1 LDRAMTRTA
10 YAAEIAPAMALVL
23 ASNGRPATDWQVGE
37 FFRLTAQRAGDL
49 RNVIVVVIDDK
60 IVWGLLPIISPGR
73 TLMILSPNSLFD
85 AGQYDAAA
93 RLISAACAQFGN
105 GRCDLAQ
112 VLLDP
117 GADDVRAVY
126 RRAGFME
133 MARLEYLHS
142 PARKPKNP
150 LVIPAEIELLPYSP
164 ETHGYFAQAI
174 RQSYESSLDCP
185 ALNGLRDIEDVI
197 QGHRAAGQVTGH
209 GEFDPSLWRV
219 AMLKHSASIS
229 PSPCGVLLLCRTDP
243 SEAME
248 LVYLGV
254 APQARRRGLGT
265 LLIRRALETA
275 AECKCKRLTLAVDSN
290 NQPALHLY
298 YRHGFQKVGSKIAL
312 IRDLRD
318 GAVEK

>member
-1 LDRAMTRTA
+1 LERAITRSA
-10 YAAEIAPAMALVL
+10 SGAEIAQAMTLIL
-23 ASNGRPATDWQVGE
+23 ATNGRPATDWQVGE
-37 FFRLTAQRAGDL
+37 FFRLTAQRAGDM
-49 RNVIVVVIDDK
+49 RNVIVAVIDGK
-60 IVWGLLPIISPGR
+60 IVWGLLPIVSPGR
-73 TLMILSPNSLFD
+73 TLMILSPNFLFD
-85 AGQYDAAA
+85 AGPYDAAGQ
-93 RLISAACAQFGN
+93 LVSAACGQFGG

-117 GADDVRAVY
+117 AAEDVRAVY

-164 ETHGYFAQAI
+164 ETHDCFAQAI

-185 ALNGLRDIEDVI
+185 ALNGMRDVEDVI
-197 QGHRAAGQVTGH
+197 QGHRAAGQVTGE
-209 GEFDPSLWRV
+209 GQFDPSLWRV
-219 AMLKHSASIS
+219 AMRRGS
-229 PSPCGVLLLCRTDP
+229 PGAPASPCGVLLLCRTDP
-243 SEAME
+243 TEAME

-254 APQARRRGLGT
+254 SPQARRQGLGT

-318 GAVEK
+318 GAIEK